1 MIAPR
6 KCTYDG
12 GMIRILGLI
21 TLCFTVLAGA
31 VGAQNGESDRV
42 TVELIE
48 TQIESLRGAPD
59 VPENV
64 RAEALELLTQAS
76 AALARAN
83 QFSNRAAQSRRDA
96 SEAPGL
102 LERIRDELARPAES
116 PPPSPP
122 PDATLQ
128 QLEQGMA
135 EAVAELQAA
144 REQQV
149 ELQNESARRQGRRSD
164 LPGQITQARQR
175 LLDLSAAGESS
186 GEPGDWL
193 VQARRV
199 LNKAQR
205 RAVEKEIEA
214 FDAELTNYDARRELL
229 PARLDLAMRRVVNG
243 EKRLEAWQGIVDAKR
258 RADAEQAARDAELLR
273 RQAARQHPVLQ
284 EFAAENQRLAQLRVG
299 GDGFPERIARASAEE
314 SEMRT
319 GLVRLRNDYA
329 GVRRRIEVS
338 GLNKATGLVL
348 RRQFEALPDLG
359 MLRRKLRSIQRK
371 LEDVEYALIERQE
384 ARSGAGDLDGISR
397 ALLAEIDPEGTLE
410 NRADLEA
417 ATLELVR
424 ARRDL
429 LGQLVIDA
437 ESFRERLLSFEAIAR
452 DYLQA
457 SEAYA
462 SYIREQILW
471 VRSIGGDRFPTP
483 ELWGRSIGTITDASA
498 WGDAGRVLW
507 GDIRQRWPADAVPV
521 LLLIGLLVVGPKGV
535 SRLKKLAELVGRFRT
550 DSYALTVKGLVFTT
564 IGALPIPLLMWW
576 IGLLLANPVSQNVL
590 AASAG
595 QGLQAGAVLLLFLR
609 FFGLLVCA
617 GGLGE
622 AHFKWPK
629 NLVGA
634 CRIHLRWLTPTL
646 VPLAFI
652 TAWLDRLGDED
663 ANATIGRAAFAGGM
677 LALSLFTLRV
687 LRVDGSSPGEAKAT
701 LMSAWLQR
709 TRPIWFTL
717 LVATPLTLGVLP
729 WFGYYY
735 SALRMVVMLF
745 ESLSLLLAVTIL
757 NAMLMRWLFIARR
770 KVAVEDARRRREQS
784 IRESTPGEAGVSG
797 DAGPHLPPVDED
809 KVDLPGIS
817 AQISQLFRMSM
828 GVIVVVGLLMLWSD
842 TLPALRMLDRV
853 QVWPSFRVVEAE
865 TEGAIPILE
874 PISTRVEGTAPP
886 APAGTGSTPPAT
898 GGGGAAP
905 SPVVAPIPAGL
916 PSRAMDPGGGG
927 AETGYVLT
935 LANLGLALLI
945 LVLTWV
951 AFQNLPGLIEMIVL
965 QRLPLDA
972 PSRYALS
979 TVIRYGI
986 AILGISASMGAL
998 GIAWSNIQWLAA
1010 ALTFGL
1016 AFGLQEIFAN
1026 FISGLIILAERPIRI
1041 GDTVTAGTTS
1051 GTVTRIRMRATTITD
1066 FDRKELIIPNKMFI
1080 TGEVINWT
1088 LSDPVLRI
1096 VIPIGLSYGADIE
1109 KAESILLGLAQRH
1122 PQVLSDPKPNVQF
1135 VRFGDSTLDF
1145 ELRVFIP
1152 SIAEFVPVRH
1162 TLLKSIIAS
1171 FREAGIEIAFPQRDL
1186 HIRSADALTGAL
1198 IASRIPTDAG
1208 VSEKS
1213 G

>member
-1 MIAPR
+1 MIAPK

-12 GMIRILGLI
+12 GMIRMVGLI
-21 TLCFTVLAGA
+21 VVGFAVLVWAA
-31 VGAQNGESDRV
+31 PAQNGSGDRL
-42 TVELIE
+42 TVEQVE
-48 TQIESLRGAPD
+48 AQIESLRGAPD

-64 RAEALELLTQAS
+64 RAEAIELLTQAS

-83 QFSNRAAQSRRDA
+83 QLASRAAQFRRDA
-96 SEAPGL
+96 GEAPGL
-102 LERIRDELARPAES
+102 LERIRDELARPAELPAPG
-116 PPPSPP
+116 PPA
-122 PDATLQ
+122 DATLS
-128 QLEQGMA
+128 QLEQSMA
-135 EAVAELQAA
+135 EAAAELQSA

-149 ELQNESARRQGRRSD
+149 ELQNESARRQGRRTEV
-164 LPGQITQARQR
+164 PGQITQARQR
-175 LLDLSAAGESS
+175 LLELGAAVESTD
-186 GEPGDWL
+186 EPGDWL
-193 VQARRV
+193 AQARRV
-199 LNKAQR
+199 LSTAQR
-205 RAVEKEIEA
+205 RAAQAEIDALE
-214 FDAELTNYDARRELL
+214 AELANYDARRELL
-229 PARLDLAMRRVVNG
+229 PARLDLVMRRVTNG
-243 EKRLEAWQGIVDAKR
+243 QKRLDAWQGIVDAKR
-258 RADAEQAARDAELLR
+258 RADAERAAQEAELLR

-299 GDGFPERIARASAEE
+299 SDGFPERIARASAEE

-329 GVRRRIEVS
+329 GLRRRIEAS

-397 ALLAEIDPEGTLE
+397 ALLAKIDPDGTLD

-417 ATLELVR
+417 VTLELVR

-429 LGQLVIDA
+429 LGQLVTDA
-437 ESFRERLLSFEAIAR
+437 ESFRERLLAFEAIAR

-457 SEAYA
+457 NEAYA
-462 SYIREQILW
+462 SYIRERILW
-471 VRSIGGDRFPTP
+471 VRSIAGDQIPTH
-483 ELWGRSIGTITDASA
+483 ETWGRSIGTITDASS
-498 WGDAGRVLW
+498 WGDAGRALW
-507 GDIRQRWPADAVPV
+507 GDIRQRWPADAAPV
-521 LLLIGLLVVGPKGV
+521 LLLIGLFIVGPKGL
-535 SRLKKLAELVGRFRT
+535 SRLKKLADLVGRFRT

-564 IGALPIPLLMWW
+564 IGALPIPLLVWW
-576 IGLLLANPVSQNVL
+576 VGMLIANPVSQNAL
-590 AASAG
+590 AVSAG
-595 QGLQAGAVLLLFLR
+595 QALQIGAVLLLFLR
-609 FFGLLVCA
+609 FFGMLVCT

-622 AHFKWPK
+622 AHFKWPRA
-629 NLVGA
+629 LVGA
-634 CRIHLRWLTPTL
+634 CRVNLRWLTPVI
-646 VPLAFI
+646 VPLAVI
-652 TAWLDRLGDED
+652 AAWLDRLGDED
-663 ANATIGRAAFAGGM
+663 ANATIGRAAFAGAM

-687 LRVDGSSPGEAKAT
+687 LRRGSPNPGEGKST
-701 LMSAWLQR
+701 LISEWLQR
-709 TRPIWFTL
+709 TRPIWFTM
-717 LVATPLTLGVLP
+717 LVATPLMLGVLP

-735 SALRMVVMLF
+735 SALRMVAMLF

-784 IRESTPGEAGVSG
+784 IREN
-797 DAGPHLPPVDED
+797 DAGEGGAAGSQLPPVDED

-828 GVIVVVGLLMLWSD
+828 GIIVVVGLLMLWSD

-853 QVWPSFRVVEAE
+853 QVWPALRVLEAE
-865 TEGAIPILE
+865 AERVIPILE
-874 PISTRVEGTAPP
+874 PISMRTEATAPP
-886 APAGTGSTPPAT
+886 AQGGTGATPPTA
-898 GGGGAAP
+898 GGSGAAP
-905 SPVVAPIPAGL
+905 SPVVVPMPPG
-916 PSRAMDPGGGG
+916 MPGGAAVGG
-927 AETGYVLT
+927 GDTLETGFVVT

-945 LVLTWV
+945 IVLTLV
-951 AFQNLPGLIEMIVL
+951 AFQNVPGLTEMIVL

-972 PSRYALS
+972 ASRYALS

-986 AILGISASMGAL
+986 AILGISVSMGAL

-1041 GDTVTAGTTS
+1041 GDTVTAGNTS

-1066 FDRKELIIPNKMFI
+1066 FDRKELIIPNKSFI
-1080 TGEVINWT
+1080 TGEVVNWT

-1109 KAESILLGLAQRH
+1109 RAESILLGLAQRH

-1152 SIAEFVPVRH
+1152 SIAEFLPVRH
-1162 TLLKSIIAS
+1162 GLLKSIIVS

-1186 HIRSADALTGAL
+1186 HIRSADALTAAL
-1198 IASRIPTDAG
+1198 LAPRVPADTG
-1208 VSEKS
+1208 GSEKTA
-1213 G
+1213 